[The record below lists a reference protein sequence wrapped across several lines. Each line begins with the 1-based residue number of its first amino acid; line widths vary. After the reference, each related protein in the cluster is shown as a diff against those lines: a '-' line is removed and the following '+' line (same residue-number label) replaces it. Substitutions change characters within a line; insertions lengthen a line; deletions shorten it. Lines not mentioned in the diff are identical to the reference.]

1 MKRTISAERI
11 VALLRWCEVSDEKLL
26 LIIRMAEAIADD
38 RHSGLLGMRHFFMA
52 SGTVDP
58 GRVRLATKSIMADPP
73 GPGDA

>member
-11 VALLRWCEVSDEKLL
+11 IVLLKWCEVSDEKLL

-38 RHSGLLGMRHFFMA
+38 RRSGLLGMRHFFMA

-58 GRVRLATKSIMADPP
+58 ARTRPAT
-73 GPGDA
+73 